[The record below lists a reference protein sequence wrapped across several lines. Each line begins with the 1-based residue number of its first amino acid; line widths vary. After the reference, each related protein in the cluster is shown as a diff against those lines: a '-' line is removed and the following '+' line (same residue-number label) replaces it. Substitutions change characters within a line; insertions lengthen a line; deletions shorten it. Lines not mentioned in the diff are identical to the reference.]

1 MFGTALLIVMLP
13 FYRMLPAATER
24 ILTMLPADAL
34 MLDVGGWAAPF
45 NRADWI
51 IDLMPYETRGAMG
64 SYGDGPE
71 RFTQDTWV
79 MRDICDHEPWPF
91 EDDQFDFALCVTTLE
106 DIRDPIWVCS
116 EMSRVARAG
125 YIEVPT
131 IEAERI
137 YNVLGQGPWLGHEH
151 HRWLVEISGG
161 ELVFMHKP
169 HSIHHDW
176 RLRVL
181 PRWRARMSDEDQL
194 QGLFWERE
202 VPVRERFLIG
212 LDYADALE
220 ELRERVRRRFEPS
233 PAELRV
239 KQARDVA
246 QHGFNLAKRPVR
258 RAAER
263 LLDRF

>member
-1 MFGTALLIVMLP
+1 
-13 FYRMLPAATER
+13 
-24 ILTMLPADAL
+24 
-34 MLDVGGWAAPF
+34 
-45 NRADWI
+45 
-51 IDLMPYETRGAMG
+51 
-64 SYGDGPE
+64 
-71 RFTQDTWV
+71 
-79 MRDICDHEPWPF
+79 
-91 EDDQFDFALCVTTLE
+91 
-106 DIRDPIWVCS
+106 
-116 EMSRVARAG
+116 
-125 YIEVPT
+125 
-131 IEAERI
+131 
-137 YNVLGQGPWLGHEH
+137 
-151 HRWLVEISGG
+151 
-161 ELVFMHKP
+161 MHKP

-202 VPVRERFLIG
+202 VPARERFLIG

-233 PAELRV
+233 RAELRV

-258 RAAER
+258 TAAER